1 MRKFTKERAQRLRVP
16 GVEIDEDE
24 ALPHLAL
31 DRRNAAVAGVKVEQ
45 EILAR
50 RRHQLAVEFIS
61 PAVEAAIQQRRLT
74 LDFLERIVAPE
85 QLVDAVRA
93 DVVERAQHIV
103 LATHHE
109 HGGVE
114 ELELTRSEAQTS
126 YIQSLLRLSY

>member
-85 QLVDAVRA
+85 QLVAAVRA
-93 DVVERAQHIV
+93 DVVERAQHLV
-103 LATHHE
+103 QLGRASCRE
-109 HGGVE
+109 RVW
-114 ELELTRSEAQTS
+114 Q
-126 YIQSLLRLSY
+126 YV